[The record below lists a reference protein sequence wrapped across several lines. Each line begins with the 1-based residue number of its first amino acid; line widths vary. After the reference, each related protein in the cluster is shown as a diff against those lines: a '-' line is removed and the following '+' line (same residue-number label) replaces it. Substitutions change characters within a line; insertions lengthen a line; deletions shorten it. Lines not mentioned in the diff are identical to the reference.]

1 MEKLCI
7 LQNKNT
13 KDVYLY
19 INMQDLEA
27 AGITPTYLSL
37 HTNPAGESWPCQIR
51 IFLLLH
57 QHAGEVQPSKVE
69 SLLFQ
74 QYINMWDLELASI
87 TPATAC

>member
-27 AGITPTYLSL
+27 AGNTPTYLSL
-37 HTNPAGESWPCQIR
+37 HTNPAGES
-51 IFLLLH
+51 
-57 QHAGEVQPSKVE
+57 
-69 SLLFQ
+69 
-74 QYINMWDLELASI
+74 
-87 TPATAC
+87 